1 MSLAAWLTVGAL
13 VLLAAAGAATWTL
26 AERVASSV
34 LVPTPYGLQSEFVLG
49 AVEDLG
55 RDADG
60 RARVRVQLPLPAAG
74 DTRQFA
80 RVDADGRYGLLWD
93 DAGAIAHGLLGPV
106 EAREEEAVTRSLTVV
121 AGAAP
126 LPGADARLDVTL
138 YRRDPMRDHA
148 LAFEEVEIAGAVGP
162 IAAWWLG
169 RESDTAVVML
179 HGRRRGERS
188 EALRALPTVAA
199 SGVSVLVSSYRNHD
213 RSAMSPDGFFHYGA
227 SEADDLLAALAW
239 LRERGVERVVLVTY
253 SMGGALAMVALERWP
268 AQGPTLLGLT
278 MDAPL
283 VDPTTVFRAAA
294 RRAGLPQLVA
304 DAGLWL
310 AQRRSGVDYAR
321 LDLRTRADA
330 LEVPLLLHATV
341 DDGTI
346 PIELI
351 DAFAARVPAAL
362 LRYRRLDRGDHVEA
376 WNVDQQGY
384 EAALAGFLD
393 EVLVRA
399 SGR

>member
-1 MSLAAWLTVGAL
+1 MSLAAWFAVGAL
-13 VLLAAAGAATWTL
+13 LLLAAAAAVTWSL
-26 AERVASSV
+26 AERVARSV

-49 AVEDLG
+49 VVEDLG

-60 RARVRVQLPLPAAG
+60 RARLRVQLPLPPAG

-93 DAGAIAHGLLGPV
+93 DAGALAHGLLGPV
-106 EAREEEAVTRSLTVV
+106 EAREDEAVTRTLTVV
-121 AGAAP
+121 EGAAP
-126 LPGADARLDVTL
+126 LAGAAARLDATL
-138 YRRDPMRDHA
+138 YRRDPLRDHA
-148 LAFEEVEIAGAVGP
+148 LAFEEVDIAGPVGH
-162 IAAWWLG
+162 IAAWWLE
-169 RESDTAVVML
+169 RETDTAVVML

-199 SGVSVLVSSYRNHD
+199 SGASVLVSSYRNHD
-213 RSAMSPDGFFHYGA
+213 RSVMSPDGFFHYGA
-227 SEADDLLAALAW
+227 SEADDLLAALDW
-239 LRERGVERVVLVTY
+239 LRARGVERVVLVTY
-253 SMGGALAMVALERWP
+253 SMGGALALVALERWP
-268 AQGPTLLGLT
+268 GQGPALLGLT

-294 RRAGLPQLVA
+294 GRAGLPQLVA

-321 LDLRTRADA
+321 LDLRNRADT

-351 DAFAARVPAAL
+351 DAFAARVPATL
-362 LRYRRLDRGDHVEA
+362 LRYRRLEHGDHVEA
-376 WNVDQQGY
+376 WNVDPQGY
-384 EAALAGFLD
+384 EAALASFLG
-393 EVLVRA
+393 EVLAAA